1 MMAVWSNTA
10 LSTIETQFGRFD
22 AEFYKPEFLDTDR
35 TLSAIDGVKL
45 RDVVNKIDV
54 GHVGPMVR
62 HYSETGVLLL
72 QTQNVREFFL
82 ELGNSVRVT
91 PAFHANLVKSQ
102 VHMGNILIARSGS
115 IGSAAIYLGNAVIN
129 SADIIIVQIDN
140 PRVNSLYAVTFM
152 NTQYGSAQLV
162 RFASGGV
169 QGHVNL
175 RILEHFR
182 IPILDEVEQ
191 ERIAEIVQAAYVV
204 RMAGEESYAAAQQLL
219 EAELGL
225 DKPMFQKPV
234 GYTVKFSD
242 LEISHRLDA
251 QYYQP
256 RFKQLNDHLSAFPT
270 ERVRNISTYNR
281 RGLQPVY
288 VQNGEVDVVNSH
300 HLGSRHIDYEGLQK
314 TSAAT
319 FAAAAEGHIHRDD
332 LLIYTTGAYIG
343 RTNVYLSA
351 SPALASN
358 HVNILR
364 LQSGIDA
371 ACMALIF
378 QSRVGQFQTQKH
390 SRGSAQAELYPLDI
404 DRFIV
409 PLLDSDK
416 QQAIGDLIRK
426 SLVEQQES
434 RMLLEQAKTR
444 VEQLIE
450 EAVKP

>member
-182 IPILDEVEQ
+182 IP
-191 ERIAEIVQAAYVV
+191 
-204 RMAGEESYAAAQQLL
+204 
-219 EAELGL
+219 
-225 DKPMFQKPV
+225 
-234 GYTVKFSD
+234 
-242 LEISHRLDA
+242 
-251 QYYQP
+251 
-256 RFKQLNDHLSAFPT
+256 
-270 ERVRNISTYNR
+270 
-281 RGLQPVY
+281 
-288 VQNGEVDVVNSH
+288 NS
-300 HLGSRHIDYEGLQK
+300 
-314 TSAAT
+314 
-319 FAAAAEGHIHRDD
+319 
-332 LLIYTTGAYIG
+332 
-343 RTNVYLSA
+343 
-351 SPALASN
+351 
-358 HVNILR
+358 
-364 LQSGIDA
+364 
-371 ACMALIF
+371 
-378 QSRVGQFQTQKH
+378 
-390 SRGSAQAELYPLDI
+390 
-404 DRFIV
+404 
-409 PLLDSDK
+409 
-416 QQAIGDLIRK
+416 
-426 SLVEQQES
+426 
-434 RMLLEQAKTR
+434 
-444 VEQLIE
+444 
-450 EAVKP
+450 